1 MKKITFYL
9 LLLAAL
15 VFLAACQS
23 GGEFRVINRT
33 SFPLY
38 IAVEDADEVI
48 IPGGEEEIF
57 SVDTEKQH
65 IFNPGVEKEI
75 GVRMIGETY
84 QIWDDY
90 EDAYTDSTTV
100 KIKVGE
106 TTNAFID
113 PNRAS
118 FKVVNN
124 SSQAIVSAQ
133 LFRHNFVASSF
144 VADLGRIEPGQFKF
158 LCVNYATPNNNFY
171 YLAVLETEDEATHS
185 FGDDT
190 NIIQEDEQ
198 FLVSLEDPEE

>member
-1 MKKITFYL
+1 MKKTAFYL

-15 VFLAACQS
+15 IFLAACQS

-38 IAVEDADEVI
+38 VALEDADEVA
-48 IPGGEEEIF
+48 IPGGEEETF
-57 SVDTEKQH
+57 SVDTEGQH
-65 IFNPGVEKEI
+65 IFNPGVEKEV

-90 EDAYTDSTTV
+90 QEAYTDSTTV

-106 TTNAFID
+106 TTSAFID
-113 PNRAS
+113 PNRAG

-133 LFRHNFVASSF
+133 LYRHNFVASSF
-144 VADLGRIEPGQFKF
+144 VADLGRIEPGEFKF

-171 YLAVLETEDEATHS
+171 YLAVLETEDEATHA

-190 NIIQEDEQ
+190 NVIQEDEQ
-198 FLVSLEDPEE
+198 FLITLEDPQD

>member
-1 MKKITFYL
+1 MKKKALYP

-15 VFLAACQS
+15 IFLAACQS

-38 IAVEDADEVI
+38 VAVEDADKVA
-48 IPGGEEEIF
+48 IPGGEEETF
-57 SVDTEKQH
+57 SVDTEDQH
-65 IFNPGVEKEI
+65 IFNPGVEKEVA
-75 GVRMIGETY
+75 VRMIGETY

-90 EDAYTDSTTV
+90 EEAWTDSTSV
-100 KIKVGE
+100 RIKVGE
-106 TTNAFID
+106 TANAFID

-144 VADLGRIEPGQFKF
+144 VADLGRIEPGDFKF

-185 FGDDT
+185 FGNET
-190 NIIQEDEQ
+190 NVIQEDEQ
-198 FLVSLEDPEE
+198 FLITLEDPED